1 MSGLLEELAD
11 LAELP
16 VDGFGSDGEQGSEG
30 HLRQAQPVVQGGGQE
45 PVGGGEYGPAAGAG
59 RGQAGAVTAALVQVG
74 LALLF
79 VQGEQGGQ
87 QGVPFGL
94 G

>member
-30 HLRQAQPVVQGGGQE
+30 HLRQAQPVVQGGAGVAARSRSARVSTGRR
-45 PVGGGEYGPAAGAG
+45 PVPGVVRRG
-59 RGQAGAVTAALVQVG
+59 R
-74 LALLF
+74 
-79 VQGEQGGQ
+79 
-87 QGVPFGL
+87 
-94 G
+94 